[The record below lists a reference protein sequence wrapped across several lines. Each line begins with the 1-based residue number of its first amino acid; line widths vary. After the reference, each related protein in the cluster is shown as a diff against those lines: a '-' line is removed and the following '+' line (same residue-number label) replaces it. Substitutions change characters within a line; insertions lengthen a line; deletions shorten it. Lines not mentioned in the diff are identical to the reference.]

1 MPTGRNAMT
10 ETAVVL
16 LSHRGRLAEIVRV
29 LARYG
34 LAEIFDEGAL
44 EAMVAGR
51 PRVPMTFL
59 ADWLTAKV
67 DPDVAQMTPGERIC
81 GALGELGTTW
91 VKLGQMLSVR
101 PDIVG
106 QTIAAAL
113 ATLQSG
119 VPPDDPDVALARVEE
134 ALGGRVEDI
143 FASYTTTAFAS
154 GSVAQVHEAVLAD
167 GRAVMV
173 KVVHADAVERS
184 REDLAIMHAL
194 ARQGEQD
201 DPNLARYRP
210 TQLIAE
216 FDTML
221 TRALDL
227 RGEAQ
232 NLRLFG
238 RLLAAEPDVVL
249 PETIDSLTGAQVLTM
264 TRIDGR
270 HMSDRAS
277 VEAAGWEV
285 DALVRRATDLYLD
298 MIFRY
303 GVFHADPHPG
313 NFLLPGQGRLAILDF
328 GDVGRLSPTRRN
340 QLEELVLA
348 IGGHD
353 LEFLVDTVLEMTN
366 PPPGTDLKELRSTVS
381 AWADQYLL
389 AAVGSLDLA
398 EIVSTVMSLM
408 HDHHLSLPADLALLF
423 RVLTE
428 LQGMGAELGITLNIE
443 ELLAPH
449 LTRTVQD
456 RLSPRRLARR
466 TLRSAHR
473 WSALLD
479 TLPDDLTSLL
489 ASVRAG
495 KVSVDLNIHDVDRVT
510 DRLVDAGIAAASILA
525 SAQLVSRSTGPTVAG
540 MSVPGLLAA
549 GVGALT
555 WRRLALQRRRRRPLS
570 AKVRDAVSVAR
581 AR

>member
-1 MPTGRNAMT
+1 MT

-16 LSHRGRLAEIVRV
+16 LSHRTRLAEILRV

-34 LAEIFDEGAL
+34 LAEILDDAPLG
-44 EAMVAGR
+44 AMVSGR
-51 PRVPMTFL
+51 PRAPMTFL

-67 DPDVAQMTPGERIC
+67 DPDVARMTPGERIC

-106 QTIAAAL
+106 PTIAAAL

-119 VPPDDPDVALARVEE
+119 VPPDSPDVTLARVEE
-134 ALGGRVEDI
+134 ALGGPVADR
-143 FASYTTTAFAS
+143 FTSFSTTAFAS
-154 GSVAQVHEAVLAD
+154 GSVAQVHEAVLTD
-167 GRAVMV
+167 GTAVMV
-173 KVVHADAVERS
+173 KVVHDGAVERS

-194 ARQGEQD
+194 ARQGEQE
-201 DPNLARYRP
+201 DPGLARFRP

-227 RGEAQ
+227 RNEAQ

-238 RLLAAEPDVVL
+238 RLFAGEPDVVL
-249 PETIDSLTGAQVLTM
+249 PAPVDSLTGAQVLTM
-264 TRIDGR
+264 TRIDGV

-277 VEAAGWEV
+277 VEAAGWDV

-328 GDVGRLSPTRRN
+328 GDVGRLSPTRRG
-340 QLEELVLA
+340 QLEDLVVA

-353 LEFLVDTVLEMTN
+353 LDTLVDAVVDMTN
-366 PPPGTDLKELRSTVS
+366 PAPGTNLKELRSAVS

-398 EIVSTVMSLM
+398 EIVSTAMSLM

-428 LQGMGAELGITLNIE
+428 LQGMGRGLGITLSIE

-449 LTRTVQD
+449 LAQSVQD

-466 TLRSAHR
+466 ALRSAHR
-473 WSALLD
+473 WTAFLD
-479 TLPDDLTSLL
+479 GLPDDLTSLL
-489 ASVRAG
+489 DGVREG
-495 KVSVDLNIHDVDRVT
+495 KVSIDLNIHDVDRVA

-525 SAQLVSRSTGPTVAG
+525 SAQLVSRSTGPTIAG
-540 MSVPGLLAA
+540 VSVPGLLAA

-555 WRRLALQRRRRRPLS
+555 WQRLAAQRRRRRPLA